1 MRTHQKPG
9 LKGLETTAEGGLEE
23 AAGGGGGRVE
33 QALHEVHAGCGVAGA
48 HDVEDLPGARDV
60 LCVITGS
67 TRPSMH

>member
-9 LKGLETTAEGGLEE
+9 LKGLEGTAEGMFGE
-23 AAGGGGGRVE
+23 AAGRGRVE
-33 QALHEVHAGCGVAGA
+33 QALHEAHAGRGIAGA
-48 HDVEDLPGARDV
+48 RDVEDILGARDV